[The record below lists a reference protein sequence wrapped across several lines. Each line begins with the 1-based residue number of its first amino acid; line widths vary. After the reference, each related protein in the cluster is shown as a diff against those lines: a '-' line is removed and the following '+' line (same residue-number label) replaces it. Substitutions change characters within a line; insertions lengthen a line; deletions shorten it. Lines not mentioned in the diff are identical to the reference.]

1 MIRPKILYIMSSYNI
16 YGGTPKKTLDLMK
29 YFGENSVIY
38 VYDNIYSEFK
48 YKFEETG
55 GKVYEGFYGKNI
67 FNHTRHLIQLIDK
80 KKINIVQTQFF
91 WGELLGLFIKIFR
104 PDIKLVVAFVG
115 SIKLSPIKSILAT
128 AFYRISDHV
137 VYISKYVK
145 TEKEKQFPILK
156 TKNSVIIYNGTEK
169 RNETSDSIIKLGN
182 KSILD
187 IAGLIELKNIQI
199 LIKAFNIIINHYK
212 KKDYYLYV
220 VGDGPYRSKLEKMI
234 DEYKLHDYAFLLGYQ
249 KNVGKLLNSC
259 DIFVHPSFAEGFG
272 IVVPEAM
279 LAQKPVI
286 VSNAGALPELIEHK
300 KTGLIVESHNP
311 EDWANAIIQLAENPE
326 FAEQL
331 AKNAEKSASERFS
344 YNKFC
349 GEYEKLYKKLLKIN
363 Y

>member
-1 MIRPKILYIMSSYNI
+1 M
-16 YGGTPKKTLDLMK
+16 
-29 YFGENSVIY
+29 
-38 VYDNIYSEFK
+38 
-48 YKFEETG
+48 
-55 GKVYEGFYGKNI
+55 KNI
-67 FNHTRHLIQLIDK
+67 
-80 KKINIVQTQFF
+80 
-91 WGELLGLFIKIFR
+91 
-104 PDIKLVVAFVG
+104 
-115 SIKLSPIKSILAT
+115 
-128 AFYRISDHV
+128 
-137 VYISKYVK
+137 
-145 TEKEKQFPILK
+145 
-156 TKNSVIIYNGTEK
+156 SVF
-169 RNETSDSIIKLGN
+169 
-182 KSILD
+182 D
-187 IAGLIELKNIQI
+187 IAGLVNWKNIQI
-199 LIKAFNIIINHYK
+199 LIKAFNIIVNQYK
-212 KKDYYLYV
+212 KTNYYLYV
-220 VGDGPYRSKLEKMI
+220 AGDGPYRSELEKMI
-234 DEYKLHDYAFLLGYQ
+234 ENYKLQNNVFLLGYQ
-249 KNVGKLLNSC
+249 KNVGRLLNSC

>member
-1 MIRPKILYIMSSYNI
+1 MKNKVLYILSTYNL

-29 YFGENSVIY
+29 YFGQNSILY
-38 VYDNIYSEFK
+38 VYENTYREFK
-48 YKFEETG
+48 PQFEKTK
-55 GKVYEGFYGKNI
+55 GKIFEGFYGKNLLS
-67 FNHTRHLIQLIDK
+67 HLKHLLRIIDEE
-80 KKINIVQTQFF
+80 KIDIVQTQFF
-91 WGELLGLFIKIFR
+91 WGEVLGYLIKLFR
-104 PDIKLVVAFVG
+104 PKINLIIAFVG
-115 SIKLSPIKSILAT
+115 PFKPNKFKS
-128 AFYRISDHV
+128 FISKFIYKKTDHF
-137 VYISKYVK
+137 VYITKYVQN
-145 TEKEKQFPILK
+145 EKSQQFQILK
-156 TKNSVIIYNGTEK
+156 RKNGSIIYNGSAVRIDNGEFSPEMK
-169 RNETSDSIIKLGN
+169 NISVF
-182 KSILD
+182 D
-187 IAGLIELKNIQI
+187 IAGLVNWKNIQI
-199 LIKAFNIIINHYK
+199 LIKAFNIIVNQYK
-212 KKDYYLYV
+212 KTNYYLYV
-220 VGDGPYRSKLEKMI
+220 AGDGPYRSELEKMI
-234 DEYKLHDYAFLLGYQ
+234 ENYKLQNNVFLLGYQ
-249 KNVGKLLNSC
+249 KNVGRLLNSC